1 MEAQK
6 FREFITEGE
15 TKPYRLVIL
24 SHNAPDD
31 PNVTGV
37 HFRKE
42 AKKLG
47 IEVFLTEMVGCR
59 IEEKGDKVIVHSFP
73 VDEKGEY
80 EKLLAKGKAEYDKPF
95 ICDPKDTLIMSRSSI
110 NYNLSWKDMFR
121 VFADKN
127 YCIINPLSCS
137 EICNDKWLTYL
148 ELKKRNINQP
158 KSELVVHEN
167 DAPEALKR
175 MGAKYPIVLKTI
187 TGTHGIGVILV
198 ESENQLAPITQVLY
212 KLDEEIDIV
221 LQEYIK
227 SEYDVRVILANLEPI
242 SQMKRF
248 QGEDF
253 RSNISQVGVVGAP
266 IKLTQIEY
274 EECIK
279 AAKAVD
285 GLLVG
290 VDFIPSK
297 NREKDP
303 PYIIEVNSSP
313 GFLGIEEATKQP
325 VTKMVLDK
333 FKNRENWRIPEPI
346 SGLYDDLQ

>member
-1 MEAQK
+1 M
-6 FREFITEGE
+6 
-15 TKPYRLVIL
+15 
-24 SHNAPDD
+24 
-31 PNVTGV
+31 
-37 HFRKE
+37 
-42 AKKLG
+42 
-47 IEVFLTEMVGCR
+47 
-59 IEEKGDKVIVHSFP
+59 
-73 VDEKGEY
+73 
-80 EKLLAKGKAEYDKPF
+80 
-95 ICDPKDTLIMSRSSI
+95 
-110 NYNLSWKDMFR
+110 
-121 VFADKN
+121 
-127 YCIINPLSCS
+127 
-137 EICNDKWLTYL
+137 
-148 ELKKRNINQP
+148 KKRNINQP